1 MSAPAMRDALSLRIA
16 VLALTLGAVAAVAPG
31 QEPKPAEL
39 SAQGFAGTPDGV
51 QFTYP
56 WRFRPG
62 DDPAWAE
69 PAFDDTT
76 WETVEPLMPP
86 GKLPRGDW
94 PGVGWFRR
102 HLRVEPALW
111 GVPLAV
117 RIEAAGTADIYLDGK
132 LVHRAGP
139 PATGAA
145 PEVPPVREGPWPIV
159 FSARPDHVL
168 AVRYSCAASGTSGAG
183 IGFTLSIHESDAV
196 AAGRAAVARRT
207 STLLGALAT
216 VLVFVALL
224 HGALYLFYRKMPEN
238 LFYALFMAA
247 FAMLVFRDYGNWHL
261 PRAPWEEMLNRWM
274 SPAPILIILL
284 GQLTYYAVR
293 TRPFPKSWKLVAAA
307 GVVLMPAVFFS
318 PEPYSTLIW
327 SGYFAAMLVDVVR
340 IERSRRTVA
349 REGVAIILVGMGV
362 LAACIVLQVLVNFR
376 VVPVV
381 AGFNNEV
388 YVFGVLASVLTM
400 SLFLARTFAR
410 TSLHLEKRLAEV
422 ESLTAQVL
430 EQERAAHGHELRQR
444 LLEAENARKSGEL
457 EAGRALQLSM
467 LPPVLPEV
475 QGLELAVAMSTATE
489 VGGDY
494 YDFRPGPG
502 GSLVVAVGDATGHGV
517 AAGILVTAVK
527 ALFAT
532 LGGKTG
538 LAPMLAECDRVLRGM
553 NLKHLHMCLSV
564 ARIGARSVTVCSAA
578 MPPLL
583 VWRAG
588 SGTVDEV
595 GAGGLPLGGGLSPAY
610 EERSATLGPGDTLLF
625 ATDGFPE
632 LLDPEGKPF
641 GFDGAAE
648 ALRVAGGAPAREIV
662 ERLMAAAANW
672 RRGRE
677 QADDITFVVVRVK
690 G

>member
-1 MSAPAMRDALSLRIA
+1 MRDALSLRIA
-16 VLALTLGAVAAVAPG
+16 VLALALGAAAAVAPG
-31 QEPKPAEL
+31 QEPKPANL
-39 SAQGFAGTPDGV
+39 TAQGFAGTPEGI

-69 PAFDDTT
+69 PAFDDTK

-86 GKLPRGDW
+86 GRRPPGGW

-111 GVPLAV
+111 GVPLLV
-117 RIEAAGTADIYLDGK
+117 RIEEAGTADIYLDGT
-132 LVHRAGP
+132 LVNRAVA

-145 PEVPPVREGPWPIV
+145 PESGPVREGPWPIT
-159 FSARPDHVL
+159 FSARPEHVI
-168 AVRYSCAASGTSGAG
+168 AVRYACAWCGTAGAG
-183 IGFTLSIHESDAV
+183 IGFTLSLHEPDAV
-196 AAGRAAVARRT
+196 VAVRAAVARRNAA
-207 STLLGALAT
+207 LLGALAT

-224 HGALYLFYRKMPEN
+224 HGALYWFYPRMREN
-238 LFYALFMAA
+238 LFYALFMAV
-247 FAMLVFRDYGNWHL
+247 FALLVFRDYGVWRL
-261 PRAPWEEMLNRWM
+261 PRAPWEELLNRM
-274 SPAPILIILL
+274 TSPAPILIILL

-293 TRPFPKSWKLVAAA
+293 TRPFPKSWKVFAVAA
-307 GVVLMPAVFFS
+307 VVLMPAVFFS
-318 PEPYSTLIW
+318 PEPYSTVIW
-327 SGYFAAMLVDVVR
+327 SGYFAAMLADVVR

-349 REGVAIILVGMGV
+349 REGVAVILLGMAV
-362 LAACIVLQVLVNFR
+362 LAACIVLQLLVNFR
-376 VVPVV
+376 VVPAV
-381 AGFNNEV
+381 AGFNEV

-400 SLFLARTFAR
+400 SLFLAHTFAR

-430 EQERAAHGHELRQR
+430 DQERAAHANELRQR

-467 LPPVLPEV
+467 LPPALPDVE
-475 QGLELAVAMSTATE
+475 GLEIAVAMSTASE

-494 YDFRPGPG
+494 YDFRPAPG

-553 NLKHLHMCLSV
+553 NLKHLRMCLSV
-564 ARIGARSVTVCSAA
+564 ARIAARSVTVCSAA

-588 SGTVDEV
+588 SGAVDEV

-610 EERSATLGPGDTLLF
+610 EEQSAALGPGDTLLF

-641 GFDGAAE
+641 GFGGVAE
-648 ALRVAGGAPAREIV
+648 ALRAAGGAPACEVV
-662 ERLMAAAANW
+662 ERLTAAAAAW
-672 RRGRE
+672 RRDRE

-690 G
+690 A

>member
-1 MSAPAMRDALSLRIA
+1 MRDAFSLRIA
-16 VLALTLGAVAAVAPG
+16 VLALALGAVAAVAPG
-31 QEPKPAEL
+31 QEPKPADL
-39 SAQGFAGTPDGV
+39 TARGFATTPDGV
-51 QFTYP
+51 QFTYL
-56 WRFRPG
+56 WRFHPG
-62 DDPAWAE
+62 DDPAWAA
-69 PAFDDTT
+69 PAFDDTK
-76 WETVEPLMPP
+76 WETVEPLMPA
-86 GKLPRGDW
+86 GKLPQAGW

-117 RIEAAGTADIYLDGK
+117 RIEEAGTADIYLDGK
-132 LVHRAGP
+132 LVHGAGP
-139 PATGAA
+139 QAMGAA

-159 FSARPDHVL
+159 FSARPEHVI
-168 AVRYSCAASGTSGAG
+168 AVRYSCAGCGTARAG
-183 IGFTLSIHESDAV
+183 IGFTLSLHESDAV
-196 AAGRAAVARRT
+196 AAARAAVARRT
-207 STLLGALAT
+207 GTLLGALAT

-224 HGALYLFYRKMPEN
+224 HGALYWFYRKMPEN

-247 FAMLVFRDYGNWHL
+247 FAMLVLRDYGNWHL
-261 PRAPWEEMLNRWM
+261 PRAPWEELLNRWM

-293 TRPFPKSWKLVAAA
+293 TRPFPKSWKLFTAAA
-307 GVVLMPAVFFS
+307 VVLTPAVFFS
-318 PEPYSTLIW
+318 REPYSTFIW

-349 REGVAIILVGMGV
+349 REGVAIILVGMAV
-362 LAACIVLQVLVNFR
+362 LAACIVLQLLVNFR
-376 VVPVV
+376 VVPAV
-381 AGFNNEV
+381 AGFNEI

-422 ESLTAQVL
+422 ETLTAQVL

-475 QGLELAVAMSTATE
+475 EGLELAVAMSTASE

-532 LGGKTG
+532 LGGEPG

-583 VWRAG
+583 IWRAG
-588 SGTVDEV
+588 SGRVEEL

-610 EERSATLGPGDTLLF
+610 EERSVALRPGDTLLF

-641 GFDGAAE
+641 GFEGVAE
-648 ALRVAGGAPAREIV
+648 ALRAAGGAPAREIV
-662 ERLMAAAANW
+662 ERLTAAAAAW
-672 RRGRE
+672 RQGRE
-677 QADDITFVVVRVK
+677 QTDDITFVVVRVK
-690 G
+690 A

>member
-1 MSAPAMRDALSLRIA
+1 MTASAMRRVLPRRIA
-16 VLALTLGAVAAVAPG
+16 VLALVFGAVAAVATG

-39 SAQGFAGTPDGV
+39 TAQGLAGSPDGV
-51 QFTYP
+51 QFTYS
-56 WRFRPG
+56 WRFHPG
-62 DDPAWAE
+62 DDPAWAA
-69 PAFDDTT
+69 PAFDDAK
-76 WETVEPLMPP
+76 WETVVPLMPP
-86 GKLPRGDW
+86 GRLPRGGW

-117 RIEAAGTADIYLDGK
+117 RIEAAGSADIYLDGK

-139 PATGAA
+139 PATGAVSEA
-145 PEVPPVREGPWPIV
+145 PPVREGSWPIV

-168 AVRYSCAASGTSGAG
+168 AVRFSCAASGTSGAG
-183 IGFTLSIHESDAV
+183 IGFTLSLHETG
-196 AAGRAAVARRT
+196 AALAARAAVANRN
-207 STLLGALAT
+207 SMLLGALAT

-247 FAMLVFRDYGNWHL
+247 FAMLVFRDYWNWHL
-261 PRAPWEEMLNRWM
+261 PRAPWEELLNRWM
-274 SPAPILIILL
+274 SPVPILIILL

-293 TRPFPKSWKLVAAA
+293 TRPFPKSWKVFAAA
-307 GVVLMPAVFFS
+307 GVVLMPAVFLS
-318 PEPYSTLIW
+318 PEPYSTIIW

-340 IERSRRTVA
+340 IERSRRAVA
-349 REGVAIILVGMGV
+349 REGVAIILVGMAV

-376 VVPVV
+376 VVPAV

-410 TSLHLEKRLAEV
+410 TSLHLETRLAEV
-422 ESLTAQVL
+422 ESLSAQLL
-430 EQERAAHGHELRQR
+430 EQERAAHAGELQRR
-444 LLEAENARKSGEL
+444 LLEAENARKTKEL
-457 EAGRALQLSM
+457 EAGRTLQLSM
-467 LPPVLPEV
+467 LPPTLPEV
-475 QGLELAVAMSTATE
+475 EGLELAVAMSTASE

-502 GSLVVAVGDATGHGV
+502 GGLVVAVGDATGHGV

-532 LGGKTG
+532 LGGAPG

-564 ARIGARSVTVCSAA
+564 ARIEVRSVTVCSAA

-588 SGTVDEV
+588 SGRVEEL

-610 EERSATLGPGDTLLF
+610 EERSVALGPGDTILF

-648 ALRVAGGAPAREIV
+648 ALRDAGGAPAREVV
-662 ERLMAAAANW
+662 ERLTATAAAW

>member
-1 MSAPAMRDALSLRIA
+1 MRDALSLRVA
-16 VLALTLGAVAAVAPG
+16 VLALALGTVAVVAHC
-31 QEPKPAEL
+31 QEPRPASL
-39 SAQGFAGTPDGV
+39 TAQGFAANPDGV
-51 QFTYP
+51 QFTFP
-56 WRFRPG
+56 WRFHPG

-69 PAFDDTT
+69 PAFDDAR
-76 WETVEPLMPP
+76 WETVVPLMPP
-86 GKLPRGDW
+86 GELPRGGW

-111 GVPLAV
+111 GVALLI
-117 RIEAAGTADIYLDGK
+117 RIEEVGAADIYLDGK
-132 LVHRAGP
+132 LVHRGGA
-139 PATGAA
+139 PADEAV
-145 PEVPPVREGPWPIV
+145 PELGRARAGPWPIV

-168 AVRYSCAASGTSGAG
+168 AVRYSCAASGTNPAG
-183 IGFTLSIHESDAV
+183 IGFTLSVHETDAV
-196 AAGRAAVARRT
+196 AAGRAAVARRNAA
-207 STLLGALAT
+207 LLGALAT

-224 HGALYLFYRKMPEN
+224 HGALYSFYPRMREN
-238 LFYALFMAA
+238 LFYALFMAV
-247 FAMLVFRDYGNWHL
+247 FALLVLRDYGIWNV
-261 PRAPWEEMLNRWM
+261 PRAPWEELLNRFT

-293 TRPFPKSWKLVAAA
+293 TRPFPKSWKAFTAA
-307 GVVLMPAVFFS
+307 GVLLMPAVFFS

-349 REGVAIILVGMGV
+349 REGVAIILVGMAV
-362 LAACIVLQVLVNFR
+362 LAACIVLQLLVNFR
-376 VVPVV
+376 VIPSV
-381 AGFNNEV
+381 AGFNEV
-388 YVFGVLASVLTM
+388 YVLGVLASVMTM

-410 TSLHLEKRLAEV
+410 TSLHLEKRLSEV

-430 EQERAAHGHELRQR
+430 EQERAAHANELRQR

-457 EAGRALQLSM
+457 EAGRALQFSM
-467 LPPVLPEV
+467 LPRTLPAVE
-475 QGLELAVAMSTATE
+475 GLELAVAMSTASE

-532 LGGKTG
+532 LGGEPG

-564 ARIGARSVTVCSAA
+564 ARVSRRSVAVCSAA

-583 VWRAG
+583 IWRAG
-588 SGTVDEV
+588 PGRVEEL

-610 EERSATLGPGDTLLF
+610 EERSAALGPGDTLLF

-632 LLDPEGKPF
+632 LLDPEGKPL

-648 ALRVAGGAPAREIV
+648 ALRVAGGATAHEVV
-662 ERLMAAAANW
+662 ERLAAAAAAW
-672 RRGRE
+672 RRDRE
-677 QADDITFVVVRVK
+677 QADDITFVVVRVTS
-690 G
+690 